1 MEECDLCN
9 RPFEYDPNNDWDWGD
24 YHFCSLGCAN
34 AGWEDMCEAAGVNGY

>member
-9 RPFEYDPNNDWDWGD
+9 VTFEYDPNNDWDWGG
-24 YHFCSLGCAN
+24 YNFCSPECAN